1 MCAVRRGNHNYF
13 AYPGSSAID
22 WVTARIAALGLP

>member
-13 AYPGSSAID
+13 TYPGSSALQWI
-22 WVTARIAALGLP
+22 VNEIHAIGLP